1 MDGYI
6 VHGSI
11 GMTRGSVLRIEDGEG
26 MLVYVWE
33 GGLWLTQEGD
43 GRDRY
48 LAPGQWFMLDR
59 DGVAVIHSL
68 RRSVVTLT
76 APQPVLYA
84 RRVTLSIAGRSMT
97 RVLYDAA
104 RESARIGER
113 TRITLARLRI
123 ALARWWTSAFAPHA
137 RVTSASL

>member
-11 GMTRGSVLRIEDGEG
+11 GMTRGSVLRIEDGRG
-26 MLVYVWE
+26 MLVYVWD

-48 LAPGQWFMLDR
+48 LAPGQWFLLDR
-59 DGVAVIHSL
+59 DGVTVIHSL
-68 RRSVVTLT
+68 ARSVVTLT

-84 RRVTLSIAGRSMT
+84 RRVTLSLAGGPVT
-97 RVLYDAA
+97 RVLYDASH
-104 RESARIGER
+104 ESVGIGE
-113 TRITLARLRI
+113 RLRI
-123 ALARWWTSAFAPHA
+123 ALARSWASAFIPHA
-137 RVTSASL
+137 RATSASL